1 MLTHTKFGKPYPSSL
16 TLSPVS
22 LSLCFSHPAHPT
34 WTPTPSFPTW
44 SLVPTLLPA
53 CDPSSSLPPGLI
65 REPLNDYPLEK
76 GNPPLSST
84 EDEMVGWHHRL
95 QDMSLSKL
103 REMVKDREAWH
114 AAVHGVAKSWTQLS
128 DWTEMNLCHPFL
140 IMTTFFPL
148 ELSVRLLMLYL
159 SSVCSPLECKLH
171 KDRFSLCLLLSSQFL
186 GQPGS

>member
-95 QDMSLSKL
+95 QDMSLSKI
-103 REMVKDREAWH
+103 REMVKDRKAWH
-114 AAVHGVAKSWTQLS
+114 AAVHGVAKSWTRLRHWTTATTCPLS
-128 DWTEMNLCHPFL
+128 WLKVSKTEEEFSNQNASSSKYWGQTDKCQA
-140 IMTTFFPL
+140 
-148 ELSVRLLMLYL
+148 LS
-159 SSVCSPLECKLH
+159 
-171 KDRFSLCLLLSSQFL
+171 
-186 GQPGS
+186 